1 MMERGGIA
9 TRRTSW
15 TLGAALALAS
25 GCAPSATFT
34 VSCAELGD
42 PDRTRAVLEWAGSVT
57 AFQIVTP
64 EYLWHDPEQPETRR
78 FDAGESDTSPDLV
91 GRAGV
96 YLRTLA
102 GEDGTPRVLDF
113 GVEEPDALE
122 LEGLRGS
129 LIYHETF
136 VDGRAFGSLYY
147 RAAGDITAVVP
158 VVCERFE
165 D

>member
-1 MMERGGIA
+1 MGDCGGL
-9 TRRTSW
+9 RVMLSRW
-15 TLGAALALAS
+15 TLGAALTLAS

-34 VSCAELGD
+34 VSCAEIGD
-42 PDRTRAVLEWAGSVT
+42 PDRTRAVLEWDGSVT

-64 EYLWHDPEQPETRR
+64 EYLWHDPDQPETRR

-91 GRAGV
+91 GRPGV

-102 GEDGTPRVLDF
+102 GPDGTPRVLDF
-113 GVEEPDALE
+113 GVDEPDALE

-129 LIYHETF
+129 LIYHEPF

-147 RAAGDITAVVP
+147 TALGGITAVVP
-158 VVCERFE
+158 VACERFA